1 MKIAIELTGSQEQ
14 LLNETA
20 KRLNVPASDLAAA
33 VVRDL
38 VTRPEPDFQRA
49 AERVLE
55 KNRPLYER
63 LR

>member
-14 LLNETA
+14 LLTEAAN
-20 KRLNVPASDLAAA
+20 RLNVPASDLAAA

-38 VTRPEPDFQRA
+38 VARPEPDFQRA

>member
-14 LLNETA
+14 LLTETA
-20 KRLNVPASDLAAA
+20 TRLNVPAADLAAA

>member
-20 KRLNVPASDLAAA
+20 RRLNVPASDLAAA